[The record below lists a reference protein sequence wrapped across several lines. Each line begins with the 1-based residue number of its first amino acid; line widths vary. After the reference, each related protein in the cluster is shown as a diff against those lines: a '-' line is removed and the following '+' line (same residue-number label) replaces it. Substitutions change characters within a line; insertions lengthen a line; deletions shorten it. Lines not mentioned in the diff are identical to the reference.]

1 MEGAAWLGGK
11 VVTDADELKTQFK
24 TYLKE
29 FEAKV
34 ATGTTED
41 LQRKQDWLLE
51 NIDTLLKRFAER
63 TQEYKRQSE
72 KEMAASKKILRP
84 LTAGTIKTFV

>member
-1 MEGAAWLGGK
+1 
-11 VVTDADELKTQFK
+11 
-24 TYLKE
+24 
-29 FEAKV
+29 
-34 ATGTTED
+34 
-41 LQRKQDWLLE
+41 
-51 NIDTLLKRFAER
+51 LLKRFAER

>member
-1 MEGAAWLGGK
+1 VSETLKLSKNAHKAKSDATDKNRLLRQKLADLESLKFLDNSEKQIFMEGAAWLGGK

-41 LQRKQDWLLE
+41 L
-51 NIDTLLKRFAER
+51 
-63 TQEYKRQSE
+63 
-72 KEMAASKKILRP
+72 
-84 LTAGTIKTFV
+84 